1 MLPFECQEKKR
12 LVRSSVIFPVV
23 LEAKLF
29 QFYSTFRPRISTLC
43 LPIQCSLLWLRG
55 QGEPPAC
62 SRDMDLESGP
72 HQCQG
77 THLSFD
83 EAPFS
88 SVPGQARRICALG
101 QLHAIPVCPSLPL
114 PGSTRASR
122 QVGPVL
128 PSPSW
133 WPVFQDSF
141 PDNFVSGSL
150 DRKRGSLVL

>member
-1 MLPFECQEKKR
+1 MCFHLSVRRKW

-83 EAPFS
+83 KAPFS

-101 QLHAIPVCPSLPL
+101 QPHAIPICPSQAPL
-114 PGSTRASR
+114 EPVGRWGQCYQVPPGDLSSKI
-122 QVGPVL
+122 
-128 PSPSW
+128 
-133 WPVFQDSF
+133 VFLITL
-141 PDNFVSGSL
+141 SL
-150 DRKRGSLVL
+150 GLLTGRGVV